1 MPERVIGHPPWI
13 GDISGSPEGAFP
25 LHMRVWCHNGEKTLT
40 YLPHLR
46 SMYYEDY
53 VEAEF
58 DFGVK
63 KTVSILSTLHVSLSP
78 DWFRYA
84 KPMFYAL
91 WCKYTY

>member
-1 MPERVIGHPPWI
+1 
-13 GDISGSPEGAFP
+13 
-25 LHMRVWCHNGEKTLT
+25 
-40 YLPHLR
+40 
-46 SMYYEDY
+46 MYYEDY